1 MLARALGRLERQSTP
16 ASSFEVVVVADARD
30 RDLGA
35 LHHAVGKRPFET
47 RVLSAEMPG
56 ASAARNIG
64 WRAARGPL
72 VLFMGDDIMADPGF
86 LAAHLDWHERHPEV
100 TVGVLGDLRW
110 ADELDVTPFMRWLED
125 GVQFD
130 YRRIEGD
137 EAGWGRLYTANVS
150 LKRALLE
157 SVDGFDEERMP
168 FLYED
173 LDLGRRLHE
182 IGFRLLY
189 NRAASAEHLHPVTPE
204 SWRRRAA
211 DIATA
216 EHTFVRLNPDVP
228 AYFHDFFD
236 SAHRAPRAKGRG
248 VALARFIPP
257 GVPWL
262 GPKVWKSVDAFY
274 RQQLAEPFLA
284 AWHEAEQRETQEI
297 GG

>member
-1 MLARALGRLERQSTP
+1 MLAEALGRLEQQTTSP
-16 ASSFEVVVVADARD
+16 SSFEVVVVADARD
-30 RDLGA
+30 RAHDA
-35 LHHAVGKRPFET
+35 LRHAVGERPFET
-47 RVLSAEMPG
+47 RVLSAEKPG
-56 ASAARNIG
+56 ASAARNVG
-64 WRAARGPL
+64 WRAARSPL

-86 LAAHLDWHERHPEV
+86 LAAHLEWHERHPEV

-130 YRRIEGD
+130 YRRIEGE

-157 SVDGFDEERMP
+157 RVDGFDEERLP

-173 LDLGRRLHE
+173 LDLGRRAHAV
-182 IGFRLLY
+182 GFRLLY
-189 NRAASAEHLHPVTPE
+189 NRDASAEHLHPVTPE
-204 SWRRRAA
+204 SWRQRAA

-216 EHTFVRLNPDVP
+216 EHKFVRLYPDVP
-228 AYFHDFFD
+228 AYFHEFFD
-236 SAHRAPRAKGRG
+236 SAHRAPRARGRG
-248 VALARFIPP
+248 VTLARYIPR

-284 AWHEAEQRETQEI
+284 AWREAEQRQPEEVST
-297 GG
+297 